1 MILSFCPRASTC
13 PYSWRNWS

>member
-1 MILSFCPRASTC
+1 MILSFCLRASTS